1 MKEQDIG
8 TIIWDSAAT
17 TVVTHFSTYT
27 TSKYMRTSIYRYIY
41 IYIHTMYT
49 SASPVQGMAY
59 RGVLNRDRIWGW
71 TA

>member
-17 TVVTHFSTYT
+17 TVVTHFSSTYT

-41 IYIHTMYT
+41 IYSYNVYIGFT
-49 SASPVQGMAY
+49 STGHGISGCPKPG
-59 RGVLNRDRIWGW
+59 
-71 TA
+71 